1 MHVTRSTMMLA
12 LQARDRF
19 RRFRM
24 VSPVNA
30 AGEAIYVHAKLLI
43 VDDVHL
49 RVGSSNIDRRSM
61 GFDTEA
67 DVALIAREPSD
78 RARIRGIRSALL
90 AEHLGVSVEE
100 VEAAVKECG
109 GLIGAIDRLNAQGPR
124 QLEVL
129 IPRDPGPLGRLL
141 SRSRFFDPRYRRSAR
156 SRLGLTNRHL
166 LWALGAGAI
175 AGALLARSR
184 YRRRAGSSED

>member
-24 VSPVNA
+24 VSPFNA
-30 AGEAIYVHAKLLI
+30 ADESIYVHAKLLI
-43 VDDVHL
+43 VDDMHL

-67 DVALIAREPSD
+67 DVAVIAREPAD
-78 RARIRGIRSALL
+78 RARIRAIRSALL

-100 VEAAVKECG
+100 VEAAVEDCG

-124 QLEVL
+124 RLEVL
-129 IPRDPGPLGRLL
+129 IPRDPGPVGRLL

-166 LWALGAGAI
+166 LWALGGAAV
-175 AGALLARSR
+175 AGALLARAC
-184 YRRRAGSSED
+184 YRRRAGARDD